1 MRQRYPEV
9 DVEYFFTDTGKE
21 LPEVYTYLTRLEGY
35 LGKSILRLNPDRDFD
50 YWLKSYKSYLPSAQS
65 RWCTR
70 QLKLRPFER
79 WVRQFMEAGETVIS
93 YVAIRSDEEYREG
106 YQSNKEAK
114 QYEKNAIE
122 HGSPFTWSQ
131 GESLSELEKPERQEQ
146 IRVEHERR
154 VERARARIQA
164 NPLRPEASIDLDD
177 VYGGVTARTILEL
190 GSELISSD
198 AIAFYELIKNGID
211 AGSNNGVTV
220 SFNIVLGRRDYQ
232 ESKSQILSAIEDED
246 AVELDDLKVELS
258 GKLNT
263 EADELWDEACA
274 LIDEAETLDALL
286 QALEEIDALNSI
298 TISDTGSGMSLT
310 DLDTV
315 FLVIGTSSR
324 KSEIDAAIAGGK
336 SRAPFLGE
344 KGIGRLSAMRLGD
357 RLSVRTTQT
366 NDKNFN
372 LIDIDWSKFDDASKM
387 IEDIDIKPRRGEKK
401 DDPDFSGTDIKIE
414 KLNADWS
421 DKRVERL
428 AMDDF
433 SLLVDPLAKASGQR
447 IAVYWNGKRVN
458 FRRLENSFSSAGER
472 QALLNLLDQWMGV
485 RLYRDGFRVYPYGAE
500 DDDWLD
506 LDKTALASKG
516 YALNR
521 IQLIGQIEIGRLQN
535 PELIDQTNREG
546 LRQTPEEA
554 ILKETVQ
561 FAVERLRDEMNRVT
575 KEQKDA
581 KEPFIADETKTADL
595 EKRMKTAIQSIRKV
609 VPSEHRDVVQEL
621 ELMREEFARYAAQA
635 RERIADMEKD
645 ADQMLAMAGIGLM
658 VEVVAHELTRSAE
671 DALDVLNG
679 LKRKSVPDEI
689 RRRLESLRASMTSIS
704 KRLRILDP
712 LSVTGRQRKER
723 FNLDELLNEILEAH
737 EAQFERHQV
746 ELDVV
751 LPDRSVQVSAVKGM
765 VVQVLENLISN
776 SIYWMDVEKQR
787 KMSFRPELTI
797 SLEDNPPRIRFSDN
811 GPGISKQYKD
821 RVFDLFFSLKDKS
834 RRRGLGLYIAREAAE
849 HNGGDLIL
857 DPDILNE
864 VRDAGIGSAI
874 IVDDGYD
881 EIPEVAELLD
891 EGAWDSFFDDA
902 QGVEAERITA
912 HFPAYD
918 PEEREELR
926 SNQEFINA
934 LWEVAPAEGAR
945 EVP

>member
-1 MRQRYPEV
+1 M
-9 DVEYFFTDTGKE
+9 FK
-21 LPEVYTYLTRLEGY
+21 
-35 LGKSILRLNPDRDFD
+35 
-50 YWLKSYKSYLPSAQS
+50 
-65 RWCTR
+65 
-70 QLKLRPFER
+70 
-79 WVRQFMEAGETVIS
+79 
-93 YVAIRSDEEYREG
+93 
-106 YQSNKEAK
+106 
-114 QYEKNAIE
+114 
-122 HGSPFTWSQ
+122 
-131 GESLSELEKPERQEQ
+131 
-146 IRVEHERR
+146 
-154 VERARARIQA
+154 
-164 NPLRPEASIDLDD
+164 
-177 VYGGVTARTILEL
+177 VTARTILEL

-458 FRRLENSFSSAGER
+458 FRRLENSFLSHAHAMVRGQYRIINSEPQLELRIEITNLGFEHPKEVSVEVATVDELSAALIGLQAKRRRMNKRDIDYTALESVGPFDFQLHWFNRRTLRRFSSAGER

-671 DALDVLNG
+671 DALDILNG

-864 VRDAGIGSAI
+864 
-874 IVDDGYD
+874 
-881 EIPEVAELLD
+881 
-891 EGAWDSFFDDA
+891 EGRFSTFDYRVV
-902 QGVEAERITA
+902 GE
-912 HFPAYD
+912 D
-918 PEEREELR
+918 P
-926 SNQEFINA
+926 
-934 LWEVAPAEGAR
+934 
-945 EVP
+945 